1 MDLKILG
8 ERLRVIRKYLGQSQK
23 QIALATNLTQPVLS
37 RVENGEEVYAS
48 ALLAILQ
55 YYRGKISVD
64 NLLDE
69 KIGEDSQD
77 LFVSPDEQKA
87 IVYGQLSE
95 IEKALDESKKRLSE
109 LKDTLG

>member
-1 MDLKILG
+1 MKHIVPG
-8 ERLRVIRKYLGQSQK
+8 TVC
-23 QIALATNLTQPVLS
+23 TNLTQSVMS

-48 ALLAILQ
+48 VLLTIFQ
-55 YYRGKISVD
+55 YYRGKISID

-69 KIGEDSQD
+69 KIGVDSQN

-95 IEKALDESKKRLSE
+95 IEKALDVSKNRIAE